1 MVRNLNKSSKI
12 ASMTKPNFNNGL
24 TRRRMLQLSTAGA
37 ATFGA
42 SFAFPNLLAAEQQK
56 SSSPAAPLKPQA
68 NLYAQLLE
76 TWCDGLL
83 AHQSINPD
91 PALRGALL
99 CPACAIIHGRCG
111 DAVYPLLRMAHTSG
125 KAKYLEA
132 ALLVHEWSEQQV
144 SRADGSWINDVTL
157 SSWQGITVFH
167 SIALA
172 EALHH
177 HGSIL
182 DAATRQRWTDRLA
195 RAAKFLDTFITIE
208 TGNINYPV
216 TASHC
221 FALCAQVLGDHHYS
235 DRAHALAHESLEHF
249 TPNGILFGE
258 GHPQTAITAK
268 KCRPVD
274 LGYNVEESLP
284 ALAQYALLTNDQPVL
299 DQTIAALRAHMEFM
313 LPDGSWDNSW
323 GSRNYK
329 WSWWGSRTSDGCH
342 PAYVLLAQHEPKFLE
357 VAHRNLELMAA
368 CTHNNVLYGGPHYF
382 QHGDRPCIHHTFT
395 HAKSLATVLD
405 SNAPHTPPSPRLS
418 IPRDEPYPIFKPF
431 PEIAT
436 QLAAIGPWRA
446 TLTGYDFEYIER
458 VQSGGGGAS
467 GGGHASGGA
476 LSLLY
481 HQQLGPILTASM
493 TEYQMIEI
501 SNQQVHLD
509 KPHMC
514 LTPRIELTG
523 KRIYTSLSDF
533 EASTTFLDE
542 QMSAIKHISWVVK
555 GRLLTAS
562 HNPPVEGEASYHLT
576 FGFTNIENVNQSS
589 VEIMASVDTSSTS
602 PLRFILPVISQSS
615 EATTQPDAK
624 TIRITKPNGTL
635 TVSTTAP
642 QGFDP
647 IPKERTF
654 NLVPGFEAIPL
665 TIPMQA
671 GQEIQIHLEVT

>member
-1 MVRNLNKSSKI
+1 MPKL
-12 ASMTKPNFNNGL
+12 TL
-24 TRRRMLQLSTAGA
+24 TRREMLQLSATA
-37 ATFGA
+37 ATVLTLPA
-42 SFAFPNLLAAEQQK
+42 FAE
-56 SSSPAAPLKPQA
+56 PAQPTPQE
-68 NLYAQLLE
+68 NLYAVLLQ

-83 AHQSINPD
+83 AHQSTNPD

-111 DAVYPLLRMAHTSG
+111 DAVYPLLRQAHATGQS
-125 KAKYLEA
+125 KYLEA

-167 SIALA
+167 AIALA

-182 DAATRQRWTDRLA
+182 DTATRQRWTDRLA

-216 TASHC
+216 TSSHC
-221 FALCAQVLGDHHYS
+221 FAICAQVLNDPHYL
-235 DRAHALAHESLEHF
+235 DRARTLAHASMDYF
-249 TPNGILFGE
+249 TENNLLFGE
-258 GHPQTAITAK
+258 GHPQTAITPK

-274 LGYNVEESLP
+274 LGYNIEESLP
-284 ALAQYALLTNDQPVL
+284 SLAQYALLTKDQAVL
-299 DQTIAALRAHMEFM
+299 DRTVAALRAHLEFM
-313 LPDGSWDNSW
+313 LPDGAWDNSW

-329 WSWWGSRTSDGCH
+329 WTWWGSRTSDGCH
-342 PAYVLLAQHEPKFLE
+342 PAFVLLADHDPRFREAAL
-357 VAHRNLELMAA
+357 RNVELMSA
-368 CTHNNVLYGGPHYF
+368 CTHNNVLYGGPHYH

-405 SNAPHTPPSPRLS
+405 SNLATVPSPRLTL
-418 IPRDEPYPIFKPF
+418 PRDQPYNIKSF

-436 QLAAIGPWRA
+436 HLASIGPWRA
-446 TLTGYDFEYIER
+446 TVTGYDFEYIER
-458 VQSGGGGAS
+458 VQSGGGGAG

-493 TEYQMIEI
+493 TEYQLIEI

-514 LTPRIELTG
+514 LTPRIELAG
-523 KRIYTSLSDF
+523 KQTCTSLSDF
-533 EASTTFLDE
+533 EATVTTNATPT
-542 QMSAIKHISWVVK
+542 QIVVEAK

-562 HNPPVEGEASYHLT
+562 HHPPTTGDARYHLIYNLT
-576 FGFTNIENVNQSS
+576 QSA
-589 VEIMASVDTSSTS
+589 VEIRATSEAPPETA
-602 PLRFILPVISQSS
+602 LRFILPVISSS
-615 EATTQPDAK
+615 TESITQPDPK
-624 TIRITKPNGTL
+624 TIQIKKPTGTLTIRIASHQPPE
-635 TVSTTAP
+635 A
-642 QGFDP
+642 
-647 IPKERTF
+647 IPTERTF
-654 NLVPGFEAIPL
+654 NLVPGFEAIPI
-665 TIPMQA
+665 TIPMQPN
-671 GQEIQIHLEVT
+671 QEITIRIEA

>member
-1 MVRNLNKSSKI
+1 MPNL
-12 ASMTKPNFNNGL
+12 TL
-24 TRRRMLQLSTAGA
+24 TRREMLQLSATA
-37 ATFGA
+37 ATALTFPA
-42 SFAFPNLLAAEQQK
+42 FAQ
-56 SSSPAAPLKPQA
+56 PQPTSQN
-68 NLYAQLLE
+68 NLYADLLQ

-83 AHQSINPD
+83 AHQSTNSD
-91 PALRGALL
+91 PVLRGALL

-111 DAVYPLLRMAHTSG
+111 DAVYPLLRQAHTTGQS
-125 KAKYLEA
+125 KYLEA

-167 SIALA
+167 AIALA

-177 HGSIL
+177 HGTVL
-182 DAATRQRWTDRLA
+182 DTATRRRWTDRLA

-216 TASHC
+216 TSSHC
-221 FALCAQVLGDHHYS
+221 FAICAQVLNEPHYL
-235 DRAHALAHESLEHF
+235 DRARQLAHASMDYF
-249 TPNGILFGE
+249 TENNLLFGE
-258 GHPQTAITAK
+258 GHPQTAITSK

-284 ALAQYALLTNDQPVL
+284 SLAQYALLAKDQPVL
-299 DQTIAALRAHMEFM
+299 EKTIEALRAHLEFM

-329 WSWWGSRTSDGCH
+329 WTWWGSRTSDGCH
-342 PAYVLLAQHEPKFLE
+342 PAFVLLADHDPRFSE
-357 VAHRNLELMAA
+357 AAYRNVELMSA
-368 CTHNNVLYGGPHYF
+368 CTHNNLLYGGPHYF
-382 QHGDRPCIHHTFT
+382 QHGDKPCIHHTFT

-405 SNAPHTPPSPRLS
+405 SNPTRNAVISTGGSAAAMEKPASLPITL
-418 IPRDEPYPIFKPF
+418 PRDQLYVIKSF

-436 QLAAIGPWRA
+436 HLASVGPWRA
-446 TLTGYDFEYIER
+446 TVTGYDFEYIER
-458 VQSGGGGAS
+458 VQSGGGGAG

-501 SNQQVHLD
+501 SNQQVHLA

-514 LTPRIELTG
+514 LTPRIELAG
-523 KRIYTSLSDF
+523 KQTCTSLSDF
-533 EASTTFLDE
+533 DAAITTNATPTQITIE
-542 QMSAIKHISWVVK
+542 SQ
-555 GRLLTAS
+555 GRLLTTS
-562 HNPPVEGEASYHLT
+562 HHPPTTSEARYHLT
-576 FGFTNIENVNQSS
+576 YNLTQSA
-589 VEIMASVDTSSTS
+589 VEIRATAEASPES
-602 PLRFILPVISQSS
+602 PLHFILPIISSS
-615 EATTQPDAK
+615 AETVTKPDPK

-635 TVSTTAP
+635 TIRITSQQP
-642 QGFDP
+642 LEP
-647 IPKERTF
+647 IPAERTF

-665 TIPMQA
+665 TIPMQHN
-671 GQEIQIHLEVT
+671 QEIQIRLETS

>member
-1 MVRNLNKSSKI
+1 
-12 ASMTKPNFNNGL
+12 MTKMTKQPSEPTSSNTL
-24 TRRRMLQLSTAGA
+24 TRRQMLQLSTAGA
-37 ATFGA
+37 TALTA
-42 SFAFPNLLAAEQQK
+42 KLTFPNLVAAAEQLDPRAQ
-56 SSSPAAPLKPQA
+56 PATKLEN

-76 TWCDGLL
+76 TWCDGLI
-83 AHQSINPD
+83 AHQSTNPD

-111 DAVYPLLRMAHTSG
+111 DAVYPLFRMAHTSG
-125 KAKYLEA
+125 KAKYLEV

-177 HGSIL
+177 HGTIL

-195 RAAKFLDTFITIE
+195 RAAKFLDTFITID

-235 DRAHALAHESLEHF
+235 DRAHTLAHQSLEHF

-268 KCRPVD
+268 KCRPID

-284 ALAQYALLTNDQPVL
+284 SLAQYALLTNDELVL
-299 DQTIAALRAHMEFM
+299 NQTIAALRAHMEFM
-313 LPDGSWDNSW
+313 LPDGAWDNSW

-342 PAYVLLAQHEPKFLE
+342 PAYVLLAEHEPKFRE
-357 VAHRNLELMAA
+357 VAYRSLELMST

-382 QHGDRPCIHHTFT
+382 EHGDRPCIHHTFT

-418 IPRDEPYPIFKPF
+418 IPRDEPYIVKSF

-436 QLAAIGPWRA
+436 HLTSIGPWRA
-446 TLTGYDFEYIER
+446 TVTGYDFEYIER
-458 VQSGGGGAS
+458 VQSGGGGAA

-514 LTPRIELTG
+514 LTPRIELAAKATC
-523 KRIYTSLSDF
+523 TSLSDF
-533 EASTTFLDE
+533 EATITYLLAQVGASKQIVFE
-542 QMSAIKHISWVVK
+542 SK

-562 HNPPVEGEASYHLT
+562 HQPPITGEAHYHITYNL
-576 FGFTNIENVNQSS
+576 IQSS
-589 VEIMASVDTSSTS
+589 ATITASVDTISQS
-602 PLRFILPVISQSS
+602 PLQFILPVISSS
-615 EATTQPDAK
+615 AEATTQPDAR

-635 TVSTTAP
+635 IVSTNSP
-642 QGFDP
+642 QGFNP

-665 TIPMQA
+665 TIPMQPN
-671 GQEIQIHLEVT
+671 QPIQIQIEATLNS

>member
-1 MVRNLNKSSKI
+1 
-12 ASMTKPNFNNGL
+12 MTKPTL
-24 TRRRMLQLSTAGA
+24 TRREMLQLSA
-37 ATFGA
+37 ATAFATSLPLQATAHQA
-42 SFAFPNLLAAEQQK
+42 STT
-56 SSSPAAPLKPQA
+56 ST

-83 AHQSINPD
+83 AHQSTNPD

-111 DAVYPLLRMAHTSG
+111 DAVYPLLRQAHTTG

-132 ALLVHEWSEQQV
+132 ALLVHEWSEHQV

-177 HGSIL
+177 HGVIL
-182 DAATRQRWTDRLA
+182 DTATRQRWTDRLA

-216 TASHC
+216 TSSHC
-221 FALCAQVLGDHHYS
+221 FALCAQVLNEPHYL
-235 DRAHALAHESLEHF
+235 DRARQMAHASMDYF
-249 TPNGILFGE
+249 TANDLLFGE
-258 GHPQTAITAK
+258 GHPQTAITQK

-284 ALAQYALLTNDQPVL
+284 SLAQYAILTNDRAVL
-299 DQTIAALRAHMEFM
+299 EKTIAALRAHLEFM

-329 WSWWGSRTSDGCH
+329 WTWWGSRTSDGCH
-342 PAYVLLAQHEPKFLE
+342 PAYALLANHEPTFRE
-357 VAHRNLELMAA
+357 AAYRNLELMSA
-368 CTHNNVLYGGPHYF
+368 CTHNNLLYGGPHYYE
-382 QHGDRPCIHHTFT
+382 HGDQPCIHHTFT

-405 SNAPHTPPSPRLS
+405 SNAPNTPPSPRLT
-418 IPRDEPYPIFKPF
+418 IPRDKPYKIKSF

-436 QLAAIGPWRA
+436 DLVSLGPWRA
-446 TLTGYDFEYIER
+446 TITGYDFEYIER

-493 TEYQMIEI
+493 TEYQLIEI

-509 KPHMC
+509 KPHMP
-514 LTPRIELTG
+514 LTPRIELSAG
-523 KRIYTSLSDF
+523 KQTCTSLSDF
-533 EASTTFLDE
+533 EATTGLRDE
-542 QMSAIKHISWVVK
+542 QINAARQISLEAK
-555 GRLLTAS
+555 GRLLAAS
-562 HNPPVEGEASYHLT
+562 HQPLTVWEAHYHLT
-576 FGFTNIENVNQSS
+576 YSLTQST
-589 VEIMASVDTSSTS
+589 VGITATADAPPET
-602 PLRFILPVISQSS
+602 PLRFILPVISRST
-615 EATTQPDAK
+615 EAVTQPDPK
-624 TIRITKPNGTL
+624 TIHITKPNGTL
-635 TVSTTAP
+635 TIHTDAST
-642 QGFDP
+642 GFDP

-654 NLVPGFEAIPL
+654 NLVPGFEAVPL
-665 TIPMQA
+665 TIPMQP
-671 GQEIQIHLEVT
+671 GQKIQIRLEATT

>member
-1 MVRNLNKSSKI
+1 MPKL
-12 ASMTKPNFNNGL
+12 TL
-24 TRRRMLQLSTAGA
+24 TRREMLQLSATA
-37 ATFGA
+37 ATA
-42 SFAFPNLLAAEQQK
+42 LTLPAFAEAAQPTPPE
-56 SSSPAAPLKPQA
+56 
-68 NLYAQLLE
+68 NLYAQLLQ

-83 AHQSINPD
+83 AHQSTNPD

-111 DAVYPLLRMAHTSG
+111 DAVYPLLRQAHTTGQS
-125 KAKYLEA
+125 KYLEA

-167 SIALA
+167 AIALA

-177 HGSIL
+177 HGAVL
-182 DAATRQRWTDRLA
+182 DTATRQRWTDRLA

-216 TASHC
+216 TSSHC
-221 FALCAQVLGDHHYS
+221 FAICAQVLNEPHYQ
-235 DRAHALAHESLEHF
+235 DRARQLAHASMDYF
-249 TPNGILFGE
+249 TENNLLFGE
-258 GHPQTAITAK
+258 GHPQTAITPK

-284 ALAQYALLTNDQPVL
+284 SLAQYALLTKDQPVL
-299 DQTIAALRAHMEFM
+299 DRTVSALRAHLEFM

-342 PAYVLLAQHEPKFLE
+342 PAFVLLADHDPRFREAAQ
-357 VAHRNLELMAA
+357 RNVELMSA

-382 QHGDRPCIHHTFT
+382 EHGDKPCIHHTFT

-405 SNAPHTPPSPRLS
+405 SEAGLAQPNPTPNAVISTGGGAAAAMEKPVSLPITL
-418 IPRDEPYPIFKPF
+418 PRDQPYGIKSF

-436 QLAAIGPWRA
+436 HLASIGPWRA
-446 TLTGYDFEYIER
+446 TITGYDFEYIER
-458 VQSGGGGAS
+458 VQSGGGGAG

-481 HQQLGPILTASM
+481 HHQLGPILTASM
-493 TEYQMIEI
+493 TEYQLIEI

-509 KPHMC
+509 KPHMP
-514 LTPRIELTG
+514 LTPRIELAG
-523 KRIYTSLSDF
+523 KQTHTSLSDF
-533 EASTTFLDE
+533 EATITTNATPTQITIE
-542 QMSAIKHISWVVK
+542 SRGK
-555 GRLLTAS
+555 LLTAS
-562 HNPPVEGEASYHLT
+562 HHPPTTGEARYHLT
-576 FGFTNIENVNQSS
+576 YSLTQSA
-589 VEIMASVDTSSTS
+589 VEIRATAEAPPET
-602 PLRFILPVISQSS
+602 PLHFILPIISASTES
-615 EATTQPDAK
+615 FTQPDPK

-635 TVSTTAP
+635 TIRITTQQAP
-642 QGFDP
+642 GAL
-647 IPKERTF
+647 PKERTF

-665 TIPMQA
+665 TIPMQPN
-671 GQEIQIHLEVT
+671 QEIKIRLEAS

>member
-1 MVRNLNKSSKI
+1 
-12 ASMTKPNFNNGL
+12 MTKSIY
-24 TRRRMLQLSTAGA
+24 TRRQMLQLSATA
-37 ATFGA
+37 ATA
-42 SFAFPNLLAAEQQK
+42 IALPTLVAAEQAPQPA
-56 SSSPAAPLKPQA
+56 SSP

-83 AHQSINPD
+83 THQETTIHN

-111 DAVYPLLRMAHTSG
+111 DAVYPLLRVAHTTG

-157 SSWQGITVFH
+157 SSWKGITVFH

-182 DAATRQRWTDRLA
+182 DSATRQRWTDRLA

-216 TASHC
+216 TSSHC
-221 FALCAQVLGDHHYS
+221 FALCAQVLGEPHYN
-235 DRAHALAHESLEHF
+235 DRARQLAHASLDYF
-249 TPNGILFGE
+249 TANNLLFGE

-284 ALAQYALLTNDQPVL
+284 SLAQYALLTNDKPVL

-313 LPDGSWDNSW
+313 LPDGAWDNSW

-342 PAYVLLAQHEPKFLE
+342 PAYVLLADHEPKFLE
-357 VAHRNLELMAA
+357 AAHRNLELMSA
-368 CTHNNVLYGGPHYF
+368 CTHNNLLYGGPDYF
-382 QHGDRPCIHHTFT
+382 AHGDQPCIHHTFT

-405 SNAPHTPPSPRLS
+405 SNAPTITPSPRLTL
-418 IPRDEPYPIFKPF
+418 PRDEPYGLKSY
-431 PEIAT
+431 PEIGT
-436 QLAAIGPWRA
+436 HLASIGPWRA
-446 TLTGYDFEYIER
+446 TVTENDFEYVER

-514 LTPRIELTG
+514 LTPRIESAG
-523 KRIYTSLSDF
+523 KQTCTSLSDF
-533 EASTTFLDE
+533 EATITFLLAQVGASKE
-542 QMSAIKHISWVVK
+542 VIFESK

-562 HNPPVEGEASYHLT
+562 HQPPPTGEAHYHLT
-576 FGFTNIENVNQSS
+576 YTLIQST
-589 VEIMASVDTSSTS
+589 VGIAATVDAPAQT
-602 PLRFILPVISQSS
+602 PLQFILPVISRSS
-615 EATTQPDAK
+615 EAVSQPNPK
-624 TIRITKPNGTL
+624 TIRIQKPNGTL
-635 TVSTTAP
+635 TIRTTAP
-642 QGFDP
+642 EGFAP
-647 IPKERTF
+647 IPKERIF

-665 TIPMQA
+665 IVPMQP
-671 GQEIQIHLEVT
+671 GKQIQIQLEGELKT

>member
-1 MVRNLNKSSKI
+1 MPKQ
-12 ASMTKPNFNNGL
+12 TL
-24 TRRRMLQLSTAGA
+24 TRREMLQLSATAA
-37 ATFGA
+37 SALTLPAFATNA
-42 SFAFPNLLAAEQQK
+42 PQPTAQQT
-56 SSSPAAPLKPQA
+56 
-68 NLYAQLLE
+68 LYATLLQ

-83 AHQSINPD
+83 DHQSTNPD

-111 DAVYPLLRMAHTSG
+111 DAVYPLLRQAHTTG
-125 KAKYLEA
+125 KSKYLEA
-132 ALLVHEWSEQQV
+132 ALLVHEWSEEQV

-182 DAATRQRWTDRLA
+182 DTATRQRWTDRLA

-208 TGNINYPV
+208 IGNINYPV
-216 TASHC
+216 TSSHC
-221 FALCAQVLGDHHYS
+221 FALCAQVLNEPHYL
-235 DRAHALAHESLEHF
+235 DRARQMAHASMDYF
-249 TPNGILFGE
+249 TENNLLFGE

-284 ALAQYALLTNDQPVL
+284 SLAQYALLSNDQPVL
-299 DQTIAALRAHMEFM
+299 EKTIAALRAHLEFM

-329 WSWWGSRTSDGCH
+329 WTWWGSRTSDGCH
-342 PAYVLLAQHEPKFLE
+342 PAFVLLAEHDPRFRE
-357 VAHRNLELMAA
+357 AAYRNLELMSA
-368 CTHNNVLYGGPHYF
+368 CTHNGLLYGGPHYQ

-405 SNAPHTPPSPRLS
+405 NNAASAPSPRATL
-418 IPRDEPYPIFKPF
+418 PRNQPYGIKSF

-436 QLAAIGPWRA
+436 HLASLGPWRA
-446 TLTGYDFEYIER
+446 TVTGYDFEYIER

-481 HQQLGPILTASM
+481 HQTLGPILAASM

-514 LTPRIELTG
+514 LTPRIELAAKQTC
-523 KRIYTSLSDF
+523 TSLSDF
-533 EASTTFLDE
+533 EAAITTNSTPTE
-542 QMSAIKHISWVVK
+542 ITIESR
-555 GRLLTAS
+555 GRLLTNAHKPS
-562 HNPPVEGEASYHLT
+562 PEGEAHYHLT
-576 FGFTNIENVNQSS
+576 YRLTNSA
-589 VEIMASVDTSSTS
+589 VEITATAEAPIQT
-602 PLRFILPVISQSS
+602 PLHFILPVISSS
-615 EATTQPDAK
+615 TESITQPNPNTIQIAK
-624 TIRITKPNGTL
+624 PKGTLTIRI
-635 TVSTTAP
+635 SAP
-642 QGFDP
+642 QSP
-647 IPKERTF
+647 ETLPKERTF
-654 NLVPGFEAIPL
+654 NLVPGFEAVPL
-665 TIPMQA
+665 TIPMQS
-671 GQEIQIHLEVT
+671 GKQIQLRLEIT

>member
-1 MVRNLNKSSKI
+1 MPKL
-12 ASMTKPNFNNGL
+12 TL
-24 TRRRMLQLSTAGA
+24 TRREMLQLSATA
-37 ATFGA
+37 ATA
-42 SFAFPNLLAAEQQK
+42 LTLPAFAEAAQP
-56 SSSPAAPLKPQA
+56 SPQN
-68 NLYAQLLE
+68 NLYADLLQ

-83 AHQSINPD
+83 AHQSTNPD
-91 PALRGALL
+91 PSLRGALL

-111 DAVYPLLRMAHTSG
+111 DAVYPLLRQAHITGQS
-125 KAKYLEA
+125 KYLEA

-167 SIALA
+167 AIALA

-182 DAATRQRWTDRLA
+182 DTATRQRWTDRLA
-195 RAAKFLDTFITIE
+195 RAAKFLDTFITID

-216 TASHC
+216 TSSHC
-221 FALCAQVLGDHHYS
+221 FALCAQVLNEPHYQ
-235 DRAHALAHESLEHF
+235 DRARQLAHASMDYF
-249 TPNGILFGE
+249 TENNLLFGE
-258 GHPQTAITAK
+258 GHPQTAITSK

-284 ALAQYALLTNDQPVL
+284 SLAQYALLAKDQPVL
-299 DQTIAALRAHMEFM
+299 DKTIAALRAHLEFM

-329 WSWWGSRTSDGCH
+329 WTWWGSRTSDGCH
-342 PAYVLLAQHEPKFLE
+342 AGFVLLADHDPRFREAAL
-357 VAHRNLELMAA
+357 RNVELMSA

-405 SNAPHTPPSPRLS
+405 SNLATVPSPRLTL
-418 IPRDEPYPIFKPF
+418 PRDQPYNIKSF

-436 QLAAIGPWRA
+436 HLASVGPWRA
-446 TLTGYDFEYIER
+446 TVTGYDFEYIER
-458 VQSGGGGAS
+458 VQSGGGGAG

-493 TEYQMIEI
+493 TEYQLIEI

-514 LTPRIELTG
+514 LTPRIELAG
-523 KRIYTSLSDF
+523 KQTYTSLSDF
-533 EASTTFLDE
+533 EAITTFLLE
-542 QMSAIKHISWVVK
+542 QVSAAQLVHFDTK
-555 GRLLTAS
+555 GRLLTAA
-562 HNPPVEGEASYHLT
+562 HHPPTTGEARYHLIYNLT
-576 FGFTNIENVNQSS
+576 QST
-589 VEIMASVDTSSTS
+589 VEIKATAEAPPET
-602 PLRFILPVISQSS
+602 PLQFILPVISSS
-615 EATTQPDAK
+615 TETITQPDPK
-624 TIRITKPNGTL
+624 TIQIKKPTGTL
-635 TVSTTAP
+635 TIRTDAAK
-642 QGFDP
+642 GFSP
-647 IPKERTF
+647 IPAERTF

-665 TIPMQA
+665 TIPMQPS
-671 GQEIQIHLEVT
+671 QEVAIRIEA

>member
-1 MVRNLNKSSKI
+1 MPKL
-12 ASMTKPNFNNGL
+12 TL
-24 TRRRMLQLSTAGA
+24 TRREMLQLSATA
-37 ATFGA
+37 ATA
-42 SFAFPNLLAAEQQK
+42 LTFPTIAEAAQ
-56 SSSPAAPLKPQA
+56 PAPQ
-68 NLYAQLLE
+68 NDLYADLLQ

-83 AHQSINPD
+83 AHQSTNPD
-91 PALRGALL
+91 PSLRGALL

-111 DAVYPLLRMAHTSG
+111 DAVYPLLRQAHTTG
-125 KAKYLEA
+125 KSKYLEA

-167 SIALA
+167 AIALA

-177 HGSIL
+177 HGAIL
-182 DAATRQRWTDRLA
+182 DTATRQRWTDRLA

-216 TASHC
+216 TSSHC
-221 FALCAQVLGDHHYS
+221 FAICAQVLNEPHYQ
-235 DRAHALAHESLEHF
+235 DRARQLAHASMDYF
-249 TPNGILFGE
+249 TENNLLFGE
-258 GHPQTAITAK
+258 GHPQTAITPK
-268 KCRPVD
+268 KCRPID

-284 ALAQYALLTNDQPVL
+284 SLAQYALLAKDQPVL
-299 DQTIAALRAHMEFM
+299 DRAVSALRAHLEFM

-329 WSWWGSRTSDGCH
+329 WTWWGSRTSDGCH
-342 PAYVLLAQHEPKFLE
+342 PAYVLLADHNPSFRE
-357 VAHRNLELMAA
+357 AAYRNLELMSA
-368 CTHNNVLYGGPHYF
+368 CTHNGLLYGGPHYHN
-382 QHGDRPCIHHTFT
+382 HGDRPCIHHTFT

-405 SNAPHTPPSPRLS
+405 NNAAATPSPRATL
-418 IPRDEPYPIFKPF
+418 PRDQPYNIKSF

-436 QLAAIGPWRA
+436 HFASVGPWRA
-446 TLTGYDFEYIER
+446 TVTGYDFEYIER

-523 KRIYTSLSDF
+523 KQICTSLSDF
-533 EASTTFLDE
+533 EAIIIQGYE
-542 QMSAIKHISWVVK
+542 QIGAARLIAFDVK
-555 GRLLTAS
+555 GRLLTSS
-562 HNPPVEGEASYHLT
+562 HHAPPTGEAPYHLHYSLT
-576 FGFTNIENVNQSS
+576 ESTIEIRAIAEAPAEN
-589 VEIMASVDTSSTS
+589 
-602 PLRFILPVISQSS
+602 PLHFILPVISQST
-615 EATTQPDAK
+615 ETIIQPDPK
-624 TIRITKPNGTL
+624 TIQIKKPNGTL
-635 TVSTTAP
+635 MIRTDAAK
-642 QGFDP
+642 GFNP
-647 IPKERTF
+647 IPAERTF
-654 NLVPGFEAIPL
+654 NLVPGFEAIPI
-665 TIPMQA
+665 TIPMQSA
-671 GQEIQIHLEVT
+671 KQIKITLEAS

>member
-1 MVRNLNKSSKI
+1 MPRS
-12 ASMTKPNFNNGL
+12 TL
-24 TRRRMLQLSTAGA
+24 TRREMLQLSATA
-37 ATFGA
+37 ATA
-42 SFAFPNLLAAEQQK
+42 LTLPTFAEPAQFQP
-56 SSSPAAPLKPQA
+56 SSQN
-68 NLYAQLLE
+68 NLYAELLQ

-83 AHQSINPD
+83 AHQSTNPD
-91 PALRGALL
+91 LALRGALL

-111 DAVYPLLRMAHTSG
+111 DAVYPLLRQAHTSG
-125 KAKYLEA
+125 QSKYLEA

-167 SIALA
+167 AIALA
-172 EALHH
+172 EALHY
-177 HGSIL
+177 HGTVL
-182 DAATRQRWTDRLA
+182 DAATRRRWTDRLA

-221 FALCAQVLGDHHYS
+221 FAICALVLNEPHYL
-235 DRAHALAHESLEHF
+235 DRARQLAHSSMDYF
-249 TPNGILFGE
+249 TENNLLFGE
-258 GHPQTAITAK
+258 GHPQTAITPK
-268 KCRPVD
+268 HCRPVD

-284 ALAQYALLTNDQPVL
+284 SLAQYALLADDKPVL
-299 DQTIAALRAHMEFM
+299 EKTIAALRAHLEFM

-342 PAYVLLAQHEPKFLE
+342 PAFVLLADHDPRFREAAQ
-357 VAHRNLELMAA
+357 RNVELMSA
-368 CTHNNVLYGGPHYF
+368 CTHNDVLYGGPHYF

-405 SNAPHTPPSPRLS
+405 SEAAITKHKSATNAVVPTGGGAAAAVEKPASLPITL
-418 IPRDEPYPIFKPF
+418 PRDQPYNIKSF

-436 QLAAIGPWRA
+436 HLASVGPWRA
-446 TLTGYDFEYIER
+446 TVTGYDFEYIER

-493 TEYQMIEI
+493 TEYQLIEI

-509 KPHMC
+509 KQHMC
-514 LTPRIELTG
+514 LTPRIELAG
-523 KRIYTSLSDF
+523 KQTCTSLSDF
-533 EASTTFLDE
+533 EATTTFLLE
-542 QMSAIKHISWVVK
+542 QVGAAQSVHFDTN

-562 HNPPVEGEASYHLT
+562 HHPPTTGEAHYHLHYSLT
-576 FGFTNIENVNQSS
+576 QSA
-589 VEIMASVDTSSTS
+589 VEIRATAEAPPET
-602 PLRFILPVISQSS
+602 PLHFILPVISSS
-615 EATTQPDAK
+615 TETINQLDNK

-635 TVSTTAP
+635 TIRITA
-642 QGFDP
+642 QQTLEP
-647 IPKERTF
+647 IPAERTF

-665 TIPMQA
+665 TIPMQPN
-671 GQEIQIHLEVT
+671 QEIQIRLEAS

>member
-1 MVRNLNKSSKI
+1 MPKQTSKP
-12 ASMTKPNFNNGL
+12 TV
-24 TRRRMLQLSTAGA
+24 TRRQMLQMSA
-37 ATFGA
+37 ATVLGA
-42 SFAFPNLLAAEQQK
+42 GLSLPTPATATEEQQQP
-56 SSSPAAPLKPQA
+56 SSSPKGN

-76 TWCDGLL
+76 TWSDGLL
-83 AHQSINPD
+83 AHQETTLRD

-111 DAVYPLLRMAHTSG
+111 DAVYPLLRQAHTTG

-157 SSWQGITVFH
+157 SSWKGITVFH
-167 SIALA
+167 AIALA

-177 HGSIL
+177 HGVIL
-182 DAATRQRWTDRLA
+182 DIATRQRWTDRLA
-195 RAAKFLDTFITIE
+195 RAAKFLDTFITIG

-216 TASHC
+216 TSSHC
-221 FALCAQVLGDHHYS
+221 FAICAQVLNEPHYA
-235 DRAHALAHESLEHF
+235 DRARQLAHASMDYF
-249 TPNGILFGE
+249 TENNLLFGE

-284 ALAQYALLTNDQPVL
+284 ALAQYALLTNDKAVL
-299 DQTIAALRAHMEFM
+299 DQTIVALRAHMEFM
-313 LPDGSWDNSW
+313 LPDGAWDNGW

-329 WSWWGSRTSDGCH
+329 WSYWGSRTSDGCH
-342 PAYVLLAQHEPKFLE
+342 PAYVLLADHEPRFRE
-357 VAHRNLELMAA
+357 VAYRNLELMAA

-382 QHGDRPCIHHTFT
+382 QHGDQPCIHHTFT
-395 HAKSLATVLD
+395 HAKSMATVLD
-405 SNAPHTPPSPRLS
+405 SKFPSTAPSPRLS
-418 IPRDEPYPIFKPF
+418 IPRDEPYTLKSF

-436 QLAAIGPWRA
+436 HLAAVGPWRA
-446 TLTGYDFEYIER
+446 TVTNYDFEYIER

-509 KPHMC
+509 KPHMP
-514 LTPRIELTG
+514 LTPRIELVDKQT
-523 KRIYTSLSDF
+523 YTSLNDF
-533 EASTTFLDE
+533 EATVTALDE
-542 QMSAIKHISWVVK
+542 QMGSARLLSFDIK

-562 HNPPVEGEASYHLT
+562 HQPPPTDEVRYHLT
-576 FGFTNIENVNQSS
+576 YSLGQSA
-589 VEIMASVDTSSTS
+589 VEIRATANAPTQT
-602 PLRFILPVISQSS
+602 PLHFILPVISSSS
-615 EATTQPDAK
+615 ESVTQPNAK
-624 TIRITKPNGTL
+624 TIHITKPNGTL
-635 TVSTTAP
+635 TISTTAP
-642 QGFDP
+642 QGFAP

-665 TIPMQA
+665 TVSMQP
-671 GQEIQIHLEVT
+671 GHEIRVQLETSLDK